1 MLLLHQN
8 RTTRWRR
15 LRIPS
20 FRRYLAGNI
29 FAALGM
35 QMQTV
40 AVGWEVWERTH
51 DALLLGLVGLVQ
63 FLPVITL
70 LLPAGHAADRFPR
83 KRILFCCLAILVSS
97 SIGLAVLSATQ
108 GDIRLMFVCL
118 LATGIA
124 RAFQQPTKASFLPQI
139 VPRERFNN
147 AVTWSTGGFHLASVL
162 GPAVGGLVIGVSR
175 SAALVYALDASATLV
190 FLLLLLGVTS
200 RPQVL
205 STSTISVSSLLAGLR
220 FVYHTKT
227 ILAAITLD
235 MFAVLLGGAT
245 MLFPIF
251 ASPDMLNVGP
261 DRLGL
266 DARSAGDRCAGHVIC
281 AGLSASH
288 RARRPGLV
296 VVGRGIWRGDDRLR
310 PVAIVSAV
318 AGGAVSHGRLRQ
330 YQRGDSPHAWCRCK
344 RPTPCAAACRRSTVL
359 FIGASNELGGFESG
373 LAARLTSPVISVV
386 LGGAGTLVVVSIA
399 SVAWPEI
406 RRYGRLDGTP
416 RGTPELGAQTPTEA
430 VTSTLVNKLVCTGIV
445 AFICHGAAQCD
456 PTDECSR
463 LVASPSLWS
472 RIRGL
477 VEVFLFGCR
486 GEVFIVW
493 HALARA

>member
-1 MLLLHQN
+1 MTNPSEAPGSDESADSSEATAYAQALHDP
-8 RTTRWRR
+8 WSA
-15 LRIPS
+15 LRIAG
-20 FRRYLAGNI
+20 FRRYLAGNV

-83 KRILFCCLAILVSS
+83 KRILFCCLALLVSS
-97 SIGLAVLSATQ
+97 SLGLALISVT
-108 GDIRLMFVCL
+108 GGHIRWMFACL
-118 LATGIA
+118 LLTGIA

-162 GPAVGGLVIGVSR
+162 GPAVGGLVI
-175 SAALVYALDASATLV
+175 AAAGRAAIVYALDAAATLI
-190 FLLLLLGVTS
+190 FLLLLLGVPA

-205 STSTISVSSLLAGLR
+205 STSEVSVRTLLAGLR

-251 ASPDMLNVGP
+251 ASPEMLDVGP
-261 DRLGL
+261 TGLGWMRAAPAIGAL
-266 DARSAGDRCAGHVIC
+266 SMSFALAYRPPIRRAGPTLLWSVVGFGVAMIVF
-281 AGLSASH
+281 GLSRWFPLSLAALFLSGALDNISVVIRH
-288 RARRPGLV
+288 TLV
-296 VVGRGIWRGDDRLR
+296 QMQTPDAMRGR
-310 PVAIVSAV
+310 VSAV
-318 AGGAVSHGRLRQ
+318 NS
-330 YQRGDSPHAWCRCK
+330 
-344 RPTPCAAACRRSTVL
+344 L

-373 LAARLTSPVISVV
+373 LVARLTSPVISVV
-386 LGGAGTLVVVSIA
+386 LGGIGTLIVVGLSA
-399 SVAWPEI
+399 LAWPEI

-416 RGTPELGAQTPTEA
+416 EAPAGLPAGGEGTEA
-430 VTSTLVNKLVCTGIV
+430 S
-445 AFICHGAAQCD
+445 
-456 PTDECSR
+456 
-463 LVASPSLWS
+463 
-472 RIRGL
+472 
-477 VEVFLFGCR
+477 
-486 GEVFIVW
+486 
-493 HALARA
+493 